1 MSNTAETPTIIQP
14 DVSAN
19 RVTNLRKRLFTW
31 FAEQRLHCIVFIAY
45 VTVTVTVSCFHE
57 PWFDEAQAWLIAR
70 DCSWKELLT
79 VRTHYEGHPPLW
91 WMLLA
96 IPAKL
101 GMPYEIGLKSLN
113 LMCAAL
119 MIWLLEFKTKLPEL
133 LKVILPFSYF
143 LCYQYGVTSRPY
155 ALMIA
160 AMLLIAINWN
170 NRNTKPWPVILSMM
184 LLCATSSY
192 GLAIAGMLALNWT
205 IQFLCGE
212 RSLIKNKQRFA
223 GLVLLLVFAII
234 LLLNVLPA
242 PGTYHGD
249 FDIHGTATTSP
260 AWVSV
265 FNTWLVMPSETLFT
279 STLSD
284 GNMQFI
290 ALTPSELFMPCV
302 MSCLMWCFLIQIC
315 LRRKTASLLLTTY
328 LGISVAFTAHLSMH
342 HAGIILGFFI
352 AILAIDCDIEKINSN
367 DWPQWIRNLNNRVM
381 TLLGP
386 KKTERYLRFFKILG
400 LIFMLVSVYWT
411 ASASICDIR
420 YDYSSSR
427 AVASF
432 IKTNHLEQ
440 YRWMAGWTRVSKNDT
455 ASIQKST
462 KSSTKADI
470 AAAPTASTTLLG
482 TAAPLSIQP
491 LTSTIRFLP
500 MHTRDEAIRRGN
512 GALTPMRERKTSKH
526 GNRGANPNSTTL
538 CISHFSSP
546 TLVTTE
552 TITRKSKSPK
562 PRHLGKA
569 HGRKAPA
576 KFTCATTFT
585 RTYCIRPILES
596 TGPTAQRADNKWTG
610 IQLERVDCSFMQN
623 VPLSAPLYRLDMLCT
638 CRGASGESGS

>member
-249 FDIHGTATTSP
+249 FDIHDCNSITRMGFRSQHLAGN
-260 AWVSV
+260 AFRDVV
-265 FNTWLVMPSETLFT
+265 HFNPVGWQYAVHRSHAKRAVYAVRNVMPDVVFSY
-279 STLSD
+279 SD
-284 GNMQFI
+284 LPTPENRIIAAHHILGYKRCVHRASFGNH
-290 ALTPSELFMPCV
+290 
-302 MSCLMWCFLIQIC
+302 
-315 LRRKTASLLLTTY
+315 
-328 LGISVAFTAHLSMH
+328 LGILHRHSRHRLRYRKNQFQRLASV
-342 HAGIILGFFI
+342 
-352 AILAIDCDIEKINSN
+352 D
-367 DWPQWIRNLNNRVM
+367 P
-381 TLLGP
+381 
-386 KKTERYLRFFKILG
+386 
-400 LIFMLVSVYWT
+400 
-411 ASASICDIR
+411 
-420 YDYSSSR
+420 
-427 AVASF
+427 
-432 IKTNHLEQ
+432 
-440 YRWMAGWTRVSKNDT
+440 
-455 ASIQKST
+455 
-462 KSSTKADI
+462 
-470 AAAPTASTTLLG
+470 
-482 TAAPLSIQP
+482 
-491 LTSTIRFLP
+491 
-500 MHTRDEAIRRGN
+500 
-512 GALTPMRERKTSKH
+512 
-526 GNRGANPNSTTL
+526 
-538 CISHFSSP
+538 
-546 TLVTTE
+546 
-552 TITRKSKSPK
+552 
-562 PRHLGKA
+562 
-569 HGRKAPA
+569 
-576 KFTCATTFT
+576 
-585 RTYCIRPILES
+585 
-596 TGPTAQRADNKWTG
+596 
-610 IQLERVDCSFMQN
+610 
-623 VPLSAPLYRLDMLCT
+623 
-638 CRGASGESGS
+638 